1 MAEERNEDKT
11 VRETYVITEEAME
24 EVNTYV
30 PLGIKTDLVGLISD
44 QCIEKAEMT
53 AEIDG
58 QEMTMP
64 PMYQENTNA
73 KSRYLMGVLVRLY
86 LCGGFKPESEED
98 IWLIPEEE
106 YDKWAGG
113 HIFNQLERFKQ
124 NPKYKNTCFDLL
136 SDYRDFEKR
145 LNVEL
150 YGKLNALND
159 SVARQLA
166 AIQAST
172 SPDSVEGILE
182 QIKELQEARELT
194 TAGE

>member
-1 MAEERNEDKT
+1 MADERKEEQE
-11 VRETYVITEEAME
+11 VREHYVITEESME
-24 EVNTYV
+24 AVNTYV
-30 PLGIKTDLVGLISD
+30 PIRIKTDLVDLIAD
-44 QCIEKAEMT
+44 KCILKSEMT

-58 QEMTMP
+58 QEMSMP
-64 PMYQENTNA
+64 PMYTENTNA

-86 LCGGFKPESEED
+86 LCGGFKPESEDD
-98 IWLIPEEE
+98 IWIIPEEE

-113 HIFNQLERFKQ
+113 HVFNQLERFKQ
-124 NPKYKNTCFDLL
+124 NPKYKNVCFDLL

-150 YGKLNALND
+150 YGKINSLND
-159 SVARQLA
+159 PVARQLA

-182 QIKELQEARELT
+182 QIKELQEKREV
-194 TAGE
+194 GE